1 MSKHAHNSSFV
12 IRHFSSP
19 SPGTPATNMIAPRTC
34 PICDAALPPDVSPA
48 GNSAADKAFPFCSE
62 RCRNVDLYR
71 WSQGSYAITE
81 PLTPDRLLH
90 ELGDDPEAVEQL
102 FARDPDGDA

>member
-1 MSKHAHNSSFV
+1 
-12 IRHFSSP
+12 
-19 SPGTPATNMIAPRTC
+19 MIAPRTC
-34 PICDAALPPDVSPA
+34 PICDAAIAPDVSPEGA
-48 GNSAADKAFPFCSE
+48 SAADKAFPFCSE

-71 WSQGSYAITE
+71 WSRGSYAITE

-102 FARDPDGDA
+102 FARPDDADDGAGGNG